1 MHTKGVLGV
10 EDIFYIVQIFICL
23 LLSQRQFSRK
33 FMIGYNPI
41 NQRFISEI
49 LFPLFSQGKVFRNFR
64 CSIQTNTFEISD
76 FFPKI
81 SDFSKLLSRLLRVRL
96 RVRLIA
102 SKVLRMRLIALKIK
116 KNSNT
121 VAYKNYRN

>member
-81 SDFSKLLSRLLRVRL
+81 SDFSKLL